1 MGLGD
6 SSGEYRD
13 SKSETRSVLGI
24 DLNEIPS
31 SSFVEA
37 SHDVPD
43 AYAVVRSFHGELSP
57 AAGAAAGLPGE
68 GWGSVCAVCGA
79 PEVGA
84 QVLVCDGCER
94 GFHLV
99 CVGMPGRQ
107 AGMLE
112 EWVCGE
118 CVRSGVG
125 SKRWPLG
132 SKRRLLDINA
142 SPPSEGEGEE
152 LPDSRKHS
160 PGDNSFGGNSF
171 GAPETYSNFRCAGN
185 GFGFPKASGILT
197 HAVKLGLEDILHHT
211 NRSFEEVDS
220 GFPLGRLRSSNN
232 TACRLP
238 PQEPSEML
246 LQALKE
252 FISERHGVLEEGWR
266 VELKQSVRAGE
277 LCPVFCAPDG
287 RIFESMSEVAVYLGL
302 TSNCNSVDTE
312 IRSDGSASLKKRSHL
327 SKRRKSTR
335 LSIANSSA
343 ENKDALLTDFCK
355 DISSDV
361 QSMELCASNLGNS
374 VKVTEAAPEENG
386 GTGLQQHN
394 NGLPVQ
400 FEDFFVLSLGEVDVR
415 PSYHDVN
422 QLWPVGYKSC
432 WHDKL
437 TGSLFMCDVSDG
449 GDSGPIFKVKRC
461 ACSAIPL
468 PNGST
473 VLCRPNLGQSNG
485 QDKEK
490 SNDMI
495 SLSMDY
501 DEDGSLQTL
510 LADPSPPMENDILS
524 CIRSSSNGSCC
535 VQTLNSL
542 LLEDNSLHESSGE
555 FLSDHSR
562 LKDEIGEFS
571 LQGRSSSSVWNLVS
585 QKFIDAC
592 CETYKRTG
600 SLRFFCEHV
609 KLGASTL
616 PWDIMDESSKGSYT
630 SLDKFCSS
638 PGSVCMPSVIQG
650 ENELQTQC
658 EVLAKWLDQDRFGL
672 DVEFV
677 QEMLEQLPGVCA
689 CSQYKLLNN
698 RSYHSTLLTV
708 GNGLLLAETEN
719 GVQSKGEEALD
730 CLFGGSKRAR
740 KYTVGDP
747 LMDDFC
753 PPPGNPLGSRLP
765 PDLVGDVIQVWES
778 LWRFYE
784 ILGLKEPFSI
794 EELEEELI
802 CPWSDD
808 LNLLE
813 KFGTE
818 TQENRDITPTR
829 PSGASGHIPSS
840 STDSGPEVSTGNP
853 HAFIQMETGQ
863 KKEAAQAKLASVTYS
878 RCSGVTLTK
887 AHNSLL
893 KVLVSELQFK
903 VAALV
908 DPNFDSG
915 ESKSRRGRK
924 KDADN
929 AIPTK
934 KTKLN
939 MLPINELTWPE
950 LARRYI
956 LCVLSMDGNLDS
968 AEITIR
974 ESGKVFRCLQ
984 GDGGV
989 LCDSLTGVAGMQAD
1003 ALLFAEARKQ
1013 IFGSLNREDDILT
1026 IEEKGSDATGD
1037 HDRIVVNDGN
1047 IPEWAQ
1053 VLEPVR
1059 KLPTNVGTRIR
1070 KCIYEALEKDPPEWA
1085 KKILAHS
1092 ISKEVYKG
1100 NASGP
1105 TKKAVLSV
1113 LGIVHD
1119 EGLKSKPDKERKR
1132 KRVISIP
1139 DIIMKQCRITLRR
1152 GAAADDAKVF
1162 CTLLG
1167 SKLINSIDNDDEGL
1181 LGTPAMV
1188 SRPLDF
1194 RTIDLRL
1201 AVGAYGGSWETFL
1214 EDVRELWNNIHT
1226 AYADQPDSVELARTL
1241 SQNFESMFEKEVLPL
1256 VQKFTEYAKS
1266 ECLSAET
1273 EKEIDDFLV
1282 SASEIPKAPWD
1293 EGVCKVC
1300 GIDKDDDSV
1309 LLCDMCDAEYH
1320 TYCLNPPL
1328 ARIPEGN
1335 WYCPSCVAGI
1345 SMVDVSEHTHVIA
1358 QRQGKNCQGDFTHA
1372 YLESLAHLA
1381 AAMEEKE
1388 YWELSVDQR
1397 TFLFKFLCDELL
1409 NTALIRQ
1416 HLEQCAESSAEL
1428 QQKLRSISVE
1438 WKNLK
1443 LKEENLAARAP
1454 KVDSGMIYV
1463 AGEVGTEG
1471 GLSSALTNNG
1481 KLEGGS
1487 EGIRPNGLDK
1497 HPSSNCS
1504 EGNCTL
1510 KPIDNEEMD
1519 GLGTEF
1525 NLQVNMCENM
1535 EKNDLQGLHHPS
1547 DIRIVHVAEHDSE
1560 LNSIKNDISD
1570 LQDSMASIE
1579 SQLLKLSVRRE
1590 FLDIS
1595 KTQGTVQPNASISI
1609 CSQWVSY
1616 QSGEEID
1623 ALIGWLKDADPRE
1636 KELKESI
1643 LHLHKLRF
1651 RDWKLTGD
1659 PDQVDSQT
1667 TLHHCPS
1674 CHRTFFTDI
1683 QLEEHNDGSCRSGPP
1698 TSEKSK
1704 ENSSH
1709 LKGKG
1714 TMKSKISRE
1723 ESTGDIDM
1731 VEIPK
1736 GLVCPYDF
1744 EEICSKFVTK
1754 NSNKELVQEIGLIGS
1769 KGVPSFV
1776 SSRPPYISDAT
1787 LLLVPS
1793 GELKATGDMMLAQGN
1808 RIPAGGSGSF
1818 SDNSSRD
1825 SAANETSAASRTDKS
1840 ALEQKDKKYSLNNN
1854 GPEME
1859 VGRCCVIPQSSLRPL
1874 VGKVYQILRQLKIN
1888 LLDMDAALPEEALK
1902 PSRADLE
1909 KRLAWRAFVK
1919 SAETI
1924 FEMVQATIMLEDMI
1938 KTEYLMNGW
1947 WYWSSL
1953 SAAAKTSTVSSLALR
1968 IYSLD
1973 AAIAYEKI
1981 SSNLD
1986 LTDSPKPSS
1995 KPDPKP
2001 VPNLDTMEKSK
2012 LGRKQNKRRKESEE
2026 VIASWKWLVMS
2037 SLGGLFIGCLLLPPP
2052 ATSSLLPFCIPCN
2065 YAIMMVF
2072 VEVWMVMVMLLD
2084 NRESTSQHQEQR

>member
-1 MGLGD
+1 
-6 SSGEYRD
+6 
-13 SKSETRSVLGI
+13 
-24 DLNEIPS
+24 
-31 SSFVEA
+31 
-37 SHDVPD
+37 
-43 AYAVVRSFHGELSP
+43 
-57 AAGAAAGLPGE
+57 
-68 GWGSVCAVCGA
+68 
-79 PEVGA
+79 
-84 QVLVCDGCER
+84 
-94 GFHLV
+94 
-99 CVGMPGRQ
+99 MPTPIFT
-107 AGMLE
+107 MTT
-112 EWVCGE
+112 
-118 CVRSGVG
+118 
-125 SKRWPLG
+125 
-132 SKRRLLDINA
+132 IN
-142 SPPSEGEGEE
+142 
-152 LPDSRKHS
+152 
-160 PGDNSFGGNSF
+160 
-171 GAPETYSNFRCAGN
+171 
-185 GFGFPKASGILT
+185 
-197 HAVKLGLEDILHHT
+197 VT
-211 NRSFEEVDS
+211 N
-220 GFPLGRLRSSNN
+220 
-232 TACRLP
+232 
-238 PQEPSEML
+238 
-246 LQALKE
+246 LK
-252 FISERHGVLEEGWR
+252 
-266 VELKQSVRAGE
+266 
-277 LCPVFCAPDG
+277 
-287 RIFESMSEVAVYLGL
+287 
-302 TSNCNSVDTE
+302 
-312 IRSDGSASLKKRSHL
+312 
-327 SKRRKSTR
+327 
-335 LSIANSSA
+335 
-343 ENKDALLTDFCK
+343 
-355 DISSDV
+355 
-361 QSMELCASNLGNS
+361 
-374 VKVTEAAPEENG
+374 
-386 GTGLQQHN
+386 

-1481 KLEGGS
+1481 KCIAKPHTLSDRPKDFGILSNDQLQVEGGS

-1510 KPIDNEEMD
+1510 KPIDNEGQLKEVHAVVDETQVSVDHFPHMVYQGNGSSCRPNELHLQNPLQQEMD

-1590 FLDIS
+1590 FLGSDSAGRLYWILAKPGWHPWVLVDGSMALQKKEKMRYLKNPGDSSVQKNSTSLSMDILS
-1595 KTQGTVQPNASISI
+1595 TLGGSNASCPFLYRPNASISI

-1667 TLHHCPS
+1667 TLSRFPNSENAFSDGLLTKAGILLGKKYGPWFEPEIADSSKKWDLRSKVTNESKMYRCECLEPIWSSRHHCPS

-1736 GLVCPYDF
+1736 GGCSQPRSRLIKFQNEGLVCPYDF

-2012 LGRKQNKRRKESEE
+2012 LGRKQNKRRKESE
-2026 VIASWKWLVMS
+2026 
-2037 SLGGLFIGCLLLPPP
+2037 G
-2052 ATSSLLPFCIPCN
+2052 
-2065 YAIMMVF
+2065 
-2072 VEVWMVMVMLLD
+2072 
-2084 NRESTSQHQEQR
+2084 

>member
-211 NRSFEEVDS
+211 NRTRCYFRPLKSSFRKDMEYWRKV
-220 GFPLGRLRSSNN
+220 
-232 TACRLP
+232 
-238 PQEPSEML
+238 
-246 LQALKE
+246 
-252 FISERHGVLEEGWR
+252 GV
-266 VELKQSVRAGE
+266 
-277 LCPVFCAPDG
+277 
-287 RIFESMSEVAVYLGL
+287 
-302 TSNCNSVDTE
+302 
-312 IRSDGSASLKKRSHL
+312 
-327 SKRRKSTR
+327 
-335 LSIANSSA
+335 
-343 ENKDALLTDFCK
+343 
-355 DISSDV
+355 
-361 QSMELCASNLGNS
+361 

-1300 GIDKDDDSV
+1300 GIDKDDDS
-1309 LLCDMCDAEYH
+1309 
-1320 TYCLNPPL
+1320 
-1328 ARIPEGN
+1328 
-1335 WYCPSCVAGI
+1335 
-1345 SMVDVSEHTHVIA
+1345 
-1358 QRQGKNCQGDFTHA
+1358 RQGKNCQGDFTHA